1 MERHAEAPWISTAGP
16 TRRGYSVVVVFLGF
30 LCLPGSHGRDGPDPI
45 THRFRR
51 GPFLFCNCLQ
61 SGSTI
66 AGSRS
71 PDCAAMTKTG
81 RRTLGIIFD
90 LIIGRTSRQQ
100 AINSARNTF
109 DGICP
114 NAMAHARTS
123 NTLRGSS
130 LCELLRS
137 PHYSPRDRNGLA
149 IARTGVSASNRNR
162 FSNHPFR
169 RRRPASGCQ

>member
-1 MERHAEAPWISTAGP
+1 LERHAEAPWISTAGP

-114 NAMAHARTS
+114 NAMAHARTCQHASRVVVGRSSTKCSLFTSRSKRSS
-123 NTLRGSS
+123 N
-130 LCELLRS
+130 C
-137 PHYSPRDRNGLA
+137 RN
-149 IARTGVSASNRNR
+149 SA
-162 FSNHPFR
+162 
-169 RRRPASGCQ
+169 